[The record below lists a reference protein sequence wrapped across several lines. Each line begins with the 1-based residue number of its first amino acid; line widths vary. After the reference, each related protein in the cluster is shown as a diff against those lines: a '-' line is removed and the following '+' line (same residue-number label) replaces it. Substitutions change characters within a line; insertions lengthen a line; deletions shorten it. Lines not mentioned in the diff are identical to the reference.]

1 VVIAAC
7 ELKSLRIP
15 ARCPSARGFDR
26 TDEGEIFKHRGD
38 MRPSKAIVAM
48 SAFRFY
54 QHQATSEKLAQMRAG
69 RLRCY
74 ASRPQCHAAAKRT
87 GGRWAFRWRMD
98 AAIKLHTPAAAQI
111 RAIPPKGLR
120 ARDIYIP
127 DLHMDIIKRRAGASS
142 KDGGRRSVRAR

>member
-1 VVIAAC
+1 MRHSNAKASGQVVIAAAC
-7 ELKSLRIP
+7 ELKSLRIL

-38 MRPSKAIVAM
+38 MSPSKAIVAM

-74 ASRPQCHAAAKRT
+74 ASGKGQFAGRALPSTNIMSMAVRAGSAISAAALAMFGCRFML
-87 GGRWAFRWRMD
+87 R
-98 AAIKLHTPAAAQI
+98 
-111 RAIPPKGLR
+111 PP
-120 ARDIYIP
+120 
-127 DLHMDIIKRRAGASS
+127 
-142 KDGGRRSVRAR
+142 